1 MDATACE
8 TSCSAC
14 IELVVID
21 DELKPSDIMTFGKL
35 YEIKENIYRQ
45 QYLELRNTLYFQ
57 EGGDSRYMAILKTGT
72 AVVPEEDKVVA
83 LTDLSVASLA
93 GTEQETF
100 DGGIIFGSETTSL
113 TFSQPIKIR
122 FPVNA
127 EDGTIIPV
135 YAKHHGDTQ
144 FTT

>member
-1 MDATACE
+1 MNAVACE
-8 TSCSAC
+8 ISCSAC
-14 IELVVID
+14 IELVVIE

-83 LTDLSVASLA
+83 LTDLSVAALGGA
-93 GTEQETF
+93 DQENF
-100 DGGIIFGSETTSL
+100 DGGIVFGSQTTSL

-122 FPVNA
+122 FPVDA
-127 EDGTIIPV
+127 PDGTTIPV
-135 YAKHHGDTQ
+135 YAKHHGEEQ